1 MGTIYGAPFVAA
13 EPRISAAVLGLMG
26 IVSKPAHYRPTIQAA
41 AEAIS
46 CPVFFIMQLE
56 DELFSREEC
65 LALFDA
71 FASTDKRLHA
81 NSGLHPFVPID
92 ELDFSA
98 NFLAESLKGIRP
110 ARENMTL
117 LVSS

>member
-1 MGTIYGAPFVAA
+1 
-13 EPRISAAVLGLMG
+13 MG
-26 IVSKPAHYRPTIQAA
+26 IVSKPAHYTPTIQAA
-41 AEAIS
+41 AKEIS

-56 DELFSREEC
+56 DELFNREEC

-71 FASTDKRLHA
+71 FSSSDKRLHA

-98 NFLAESLKGIRP
+98 DFLADTLKGIRP
-110 ARENMTL
+110 QRENMTL